1 MSENDNCLKGM
12 KNMRSRKRKNGEARM
27 EACGEL
33 ILPFDKENIT
43 PITLTELFPDKKSF
57 RIEIG
62 CGKGAFISGIAERN
76 PEVGF
81 IAVEKIGDVMIVAAE
96 KIKERE
102 MENVRFL
109 CCDAAYLEQIFP
121 THSFERI
128 YLNFSDPWP
137 KARHAKRRLTYRTM
151 LERFKNLLSEN
162 GKIEFKTDN
171 RDLFDFSL
179 IEFEESGYILENV
192 TFDLHASE
200 WAKDNIVTEYEANFS
215 AKGFKINRLEA
226 YLPHKS

>member
-1 MSENDNCLKGM
+1 
-12 KNMRSRKRKNGEARM
+12 
-27 EACGEL
+27 
-33 ILPFDKENIT
+33 P
-43 PITLTELFPDKKSF
+43 
-57 RIEIG
+57 
-62 CGKGAFISGIAERN
+62 
-76 PEVGF
+76 
-81 IAVEKIGDVMIVAAE
+81 
-96 KIKERE
+96 
-102 MENVRFL
+102 
-109 CCDAAYLEQIFP
+109 
-121 THSFERI
+121 HSFERI

-137 KARHAKRRLTYRTM
+137 KARHAKRRLTYRAM

-226 YLPHKS
+226 YLPNKS

>member
-33 ILPFDKENIT
+33 ILPFDKENIA
-43 PITLTELFPDKKSF
+43 PITLTKLFPDKKSF

>member
-1 MSENDNCLKGM
+1 
-12 KNMRSRKRKNGEARM
+12 MRSRKRKNGEARM
-27 EACGEL
+27 DACGEL

-43 PITLTELFPDKKSF
+43 PISLEELFPGKKSF
-57 RIEIG
+57 RVEIG
-62 CGKGAFISGIAERN
+62 CGKGAFISELAKRN
-76 PEVGF
+76 PDVGF

-96 KIKERE
+96 KIKNSETQ
-102 MENVRFL
+102 NVRFL
-109 CCDAAYLEQIFP
+109 CCDAIHLEKIFAAN
-121 THSFERI
+121 SFERI

-137 KARHAKRRLTYRTM
+137 KARHAKRRLTYRDM
-151 LERFKNLLSEN
+151 LEHFKNLLSEK

-179 IEFEESGYILENV
+179 IEFEESGYVLENV

-226 YLPHKS
+226 YLPDKS

>member
-33 ILPFDKENIT
+33 ILPLDKENIT

>member
-1 MSENDNCLKGM
+1 MEFF
-12 KNMRSRKRKNGEARM
+12 MRSRKRKNGEARM

-43 PITLTELFPDKKSF
+43 PFSLTKLFPEKKSF

-62 CGKGAFISGIAERN
+62 CGKGAFIAGIAERN
-76 PEVGF
+76 PDVGF

-96 KIKERE
+96 KIKKSE
-102 MENVRFL
+102 MDNVRFL
-109 CCDAAYLEQIFP
+109 CCDAVHLETIFAP
-121 THSFERI
+121 HSFECI

-137 KARHAKRRLTYRTM
+137 KARHAKRRLTYHEM
-151 LERFKNLLSEN
+151 LNRFKNLLSEN

-179 IEFEESGYILENV
+179 LEFEEAGYILENV
-192 TFDLHASE
+192 SFDLHTSE
-200 WAKDNIVTEYEANFS
+200 WASDNIVTEYEANFS

-226 YLPHKS
+226 YLPKKS

>member
-1 MSENDNCLKGM
+1 
-12 KNMRSRKRKNGEARM
+12 MRSRKRKNGEARM

-43 PITLTELFPDKKSF
+43 PVSLAELFPDKKSF

-76 PEVGF
+76 PDVGF

-96 KIKERE
+96 KIKNSE

-109 CCDAAYLEQIFP
+109 CCDAVHLEEIFAP
-121 THSFERI
+121 HSFERI

-137 KARHAKRRLTYRTM
+137 KARHAKRRLTYRSM

-179 IEFEESGYILENV
+179 IEFEESGYVLENV

-226 YLPHKS
+226 YLPSKS

>member
-1 MSENDNCLKGM
+1 
-12 KNMRSRKRKNGEARM
+12 MRSRKRKNGEARM

-33 ILPFDKENIT
+33 ILPFDKENIA
-43 PITLTELFPDKKSF
+43 PITLTKLFPDKKSF

>member
-1 MSENDNCLKGM
+1 
-12 KNMRSRKRKNGEARM
+12 MRSRKRKNGEARM
-27 EACGEL
+27 EACGEI

-43 PITLTELFPDKKSF
+43 PVSLTELFPGKKSF

-76 PEVGF
+76 PDVGF
-81 IAVEKIGDVMIVAAE
+81 IAVEKIADVLIVAAE
-96 KIKERE
+96 KIKNSE
-102 MENVRFL
+102 MDNVRFL
-109 CCDAAYLEQIFP
+109 CCDAVNLEAIFP
-121 THSFERI
+121 ANCFERI

-137 KARHAKRRLTYRTM
+137 KARHAKRRLTYHEM
-151 LERFKNLLSEN
+151 LNRFQNLLSEK

-179 IEFEESGYILENV
+179 EEFKEAGYILENV

-226 YLPHKS
+226 YLPEKA